1 MSVLVAVS
9 ELVGPVTR
17 VVGLALLAG
26 AVATVAGLLY
36 KSYAREQMPEGLAV
50 LVGLGTVG
58 LWRTTETAL
67 EQFLRSGGVS
77 LSPEVALVNV
87 AAFALGSAAAVGGA
101 RLGARLATDVVA
113 LTGATELDGEVSRL
127 VRTVGRFTTVELP
140 EEAAD
145 IEDMDDYEPVAAET
159 KAALAGK
166 TLRFP
171 RGLTVAEL
179 RERLAAR
186 LRDDYGIGHVDVDL
200 EADGT
205 VAYLAVGGR
214 AAGIGPTLPSGTVAV
229 AIRADPAFDASAGDL
244 VQVWTKRGSENDA
257 GTTEDA
263 SDGPERVA
271 TAELRAAVDDVAT
284 LAVGADDAADL
295 DPGTEYR
302 LAILPTEPR
311 ADREFS
317 AQLRAADETVG
328 AVEIAEG
335 SSLVGAPV
343 GDLDAAVV
351 AVRTGGRVE
360 TLPASDRS
368 LAVGDTLYVIGRP
381 DQLRK
386 VETAASAAP
395 EADAQPTPDERP
407 SA

>member
-1 MSVLVAVS
+1 MSVLVAVA
-9 ELVGPVTR
+9 ELVSPAIR
-17 VVGLALLAG
+17 IVGLALLAG
-26 AVATVAGLLY
+26 VVATVAGLLY
-36 KSYAREQMPEGLAV
+36 KSYTRQRMPGGLAV

-58 LWRTTETAL
+58 LWRNTETAL
-67 EQFLRSGGVS
+67 EQYLGGGNVFP
-77 LSPEVALVNV
+77 SPEVAFINV
-87 AAFALGSAAAVGGA
+87 AAFALGSVTAVGGA
-101 RLGARLATDVVA
+101 RLGARLATDAVA

-140 EEAAD
+140 EE

-159 KAALAGK
+159 KTALAGK

-179 RERLAAR
+179 RERLADR
-186 LRDDYGIGHVDVDL
+186 LRDDYGIGRVDVDI

-205 VAYLAVGGR
+205 VAYFAVGGR

-229 AIRADPAFDASAGDL
+229 AIRADPAFGASAGDL
-244 VQVWTKRGSENDA
+244 VQVWTKGEPENDGGNA
-257 GTTEDA
+257 EDA
-263 SDGPERVA
+263 SGDPERVA
-271 TAELRAAVDDVAT
+271 TAELRAAVGDVAT

-295 DPGTEYR
+295 DPETEYR
-302 LAILPTEPR
+302 LATLPTEPR

-328 AVEIAEG
+328 AVEIVEG

-343 GDLDAAVV
+343 SDLDAAVV
-351 AVRTGGRVE
+351 AIRTAEGVE
-360 TLPASDRS
+360 TLPASDRL
-368 LAVGDTLYVIGRP
+368 LAVGDTLYVIARP

-386 VETAASAAP
+386 VETAASGSP
-395 EADAQPTPDERP
+395 ETDERP